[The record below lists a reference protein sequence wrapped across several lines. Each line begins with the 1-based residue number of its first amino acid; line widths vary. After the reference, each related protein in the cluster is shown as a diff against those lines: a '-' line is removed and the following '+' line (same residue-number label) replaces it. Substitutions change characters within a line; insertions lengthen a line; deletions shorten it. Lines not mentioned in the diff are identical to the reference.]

1 MDTPVRS
8 TFSKRFFD
16 FYFSDDKLLYT
27 LYILTFD
34 LENRKRS
41 EKGFEVCIHWNVSID
56 LSCPFIRCFT
66 LIEIML
72 KIGAPILLYR
82 SYQQTPV

>member
-1 MDTPVRS
+1 MDTPIRS
-8 TFSKRFFD
+8 TFSKRFFN
-16 FYFSDDKLLYT
+16 FYFCDKLYI
-27 LYILTFD
+27 LYILTFN
-34 LENRKRS
+34 LENKNRS
-41 EKGFEVCIHWNVSID
+41 EKGFEVCILWNVSID
-56 LSCPFIRCFT
+56 LNCPFIRCFT